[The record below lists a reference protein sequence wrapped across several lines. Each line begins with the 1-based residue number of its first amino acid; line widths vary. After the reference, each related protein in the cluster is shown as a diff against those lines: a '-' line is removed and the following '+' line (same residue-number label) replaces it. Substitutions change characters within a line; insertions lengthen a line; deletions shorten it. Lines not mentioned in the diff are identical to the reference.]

1 VSGFF
6 ETLASPLVNTPD
18 SNDEVVVEA
27 AGDAMKTGGR
37 PAATTTTTATSKAP
51 ATETRA
57 TRIDEVMFGN
67 LLVTSTTRLATR

>member
-18 SNDEVVVEA
+18 SIEEVVDAA
-27 AGDAMKTGGR
+27 AGDVMKTGGR
-37 PAATTTTTATSKAP
+37 PAATTTTSATSDAL
-51 ATETRA
+51 ATDMKA

-67 LLVTSTTRLATR
+67 LLVTPTTRLATR